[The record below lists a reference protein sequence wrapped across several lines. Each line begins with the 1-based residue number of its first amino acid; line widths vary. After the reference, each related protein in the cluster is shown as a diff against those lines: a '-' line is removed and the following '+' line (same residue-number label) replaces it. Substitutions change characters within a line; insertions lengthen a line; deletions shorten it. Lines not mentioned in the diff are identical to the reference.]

1 MGHLSEGLISSMK
14 YRDKNNKNTCI
25 TELLYSNYNWV
36 SKIALSAMLYY
47 TNICV
52 AVVGTKL
59 GAGGV
64 TDSVQGALALGP
76 DHVSIT
82 LNSTSLH

>member
-1 MGHLSEGLISSMK
+1 
-14 YRDKNNKNTCI
+14 
-25 TELLYSNYNWV
+25 
-36 SKIALSAMLYY
+36 MLYY

-59 GAGGV
+59 GVRGV

-82 LNSTSLH
+82 LNSTALH